1 MYLCRRF
8 PREAWGQRDP
18 SGQGEGPGSLVA
30 YNTRQAAEDLD
41 EEAGGKTEANATS
54 CSPSYIAPL
63 KRDASGREGTQVRGS
78 REKGGSVPGSGRAG
92 ERGGGWQVGAHL
104 VISHSAGG
112 GGKPASGPLSPPFQ
126 SWPYLYLPL
135 QLSSPVR
142 KIPRDQAPELSLRS
156 RDNKILVHMG
166 GAIFLPSLPRE
177 AGNTKVRD
185 SSKYREV

>member
-41 EEAGGKTEANATS
+41 EETGGKTEANATS

-78 REKGGSVPGSGRAG
+78 REKGGSVPGSGRAE
-92 ERGGGWQVGAHL
+92 ERCGGWQGGAHL
-104 VISHSAGG
+104 VISRSAGG
-112 GGKPASGPLSPPFQ
+112 GGKPASGPLTLPFRVGPTSTFPCNFQ
-126 SWPYLYLPL
+126 PL
-135 QLSSPVR
+135 FG
-142 KIPRDQAPELSLRS
+142 KS
-156 RDNKILVHMG
+156 REIRLLNCH
-166 GAIFLPSLPRE
+166 
-177 AGNTKVRD
+177 
-185 SSKYREV
+185 